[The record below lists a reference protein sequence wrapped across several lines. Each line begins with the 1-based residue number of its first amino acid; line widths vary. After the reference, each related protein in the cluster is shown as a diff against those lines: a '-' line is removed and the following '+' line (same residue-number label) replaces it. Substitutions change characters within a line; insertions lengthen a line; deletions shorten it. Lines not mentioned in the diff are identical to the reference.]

1 MRLESENARLRAA
14 LKRREA
20 ADEAGGHGELFRE
33 LEKLRHEAEAREY
46 DLNKARDERTNLME
60 HYEKQFK
67 MKQAEIDSLKAAEKE
82 KLKMEEILA
91 KATPSKSLGD
101 TKDKLSKAQ
110 QELKETKEK
119 LSKEEEEVI
128 TLKKDLKSLHIQI
141 DNKQSQHEREMK
153 RAKLASDKVSE

>member
-1 MRLESENARLRAA
+1 
-14 LKRREA
+14 
-20 ADEAGGHGELFRE
+20 
-33 LEKLRHEAEAREY
+33 
-46 DLNKARDERTNLME
+46 ME